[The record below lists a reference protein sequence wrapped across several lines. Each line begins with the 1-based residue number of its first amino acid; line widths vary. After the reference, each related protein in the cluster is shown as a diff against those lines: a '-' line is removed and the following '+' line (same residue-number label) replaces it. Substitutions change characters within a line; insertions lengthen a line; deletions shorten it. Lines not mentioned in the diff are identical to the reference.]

1 MTNGTNDIND
11 TKTEVED
18 YELSQNISDWIN
30 SNYTESS
37 ENLEN
42 EASEMKQN
50 EDNEKLNIVEEENNV
65 TNQTEVEE
73 TKNDNLDL
81 QSTSGK
87 NI

>member
-18 YELSQNISDWIN
+18 YELSQNISNWIN

-50 EDNEKLNIVEEENNV
+50 EDNEKLNID
-65 TNQTEVEE
+65 
-73 TKNDNLDL
+73 KNDQVHKNV
-81 QSTSGK
+81 QSS
-87 NI
+87 